1 MKLTPSF
8 LRLAAGLAAW
18 AGAARAETLWNWV
31 PNEEPIPEVPDPV
44 GAWVA
49 VPRLTHE
56 DILPIDLNG
65 DGRDDFHLRAAQE
78 GVAVVSVVPL
88 GENQILGYPAGPFDL
103 DYFAAA
109 LAVGATVGE
118 AAPAGTQWRNR
129 IDTRFGPIGGTLFGS
144 SLDAGHPYGYFANQR
159 GFAGVRF
166 QALDGQWHYGALE
179 LEGIDTG
186 FIAGVLYRTGW
197 NTVPGAGI
205 EIVPEPA
212 ARGLLLLGAAAALAV
227 RRRTPQRGRS
237 CPGDE
242 GVRMS
247 GT

>member
-1 MKLTPSF
+1 MNRKLMTS
-8 LRLAAGLAAW
+8 LVRLAAGLAAW

-31 PNEEPIPEVPDPV
+31 PNEEPIWQVPDPI

-49 VPRLTHE
+49 VNPFIFE

-65 DGRDDFHLRAAQE
+65 DGRDDFHLQAARS
-78 GVAVVSVVPL
+78 GVPGVSVVPL

-103 DYFAAA
+103 NYFAAA

-118 AAPAGTQWRNR
+118 TAPAGTQWRNR
-129 IDTRFGPIGGTLFGS
+129 IDTGRRYDLPIGGTLSASSVGTVPFGS
-144 SLDAGHPYGYFANQR
+144 FANRR

-166 QALDGQWHYGALE
+166 QDLGGQWHYGALE

-205 EIVPEPA
+205 QIVPEPA

-237 CPGDE
+237 CPG
-242 GVRMS
+242 G
-247 GT
+247 

>member
-1 MKLTPSF
+1 MNRQLMTSL

-31 PNEEPIPEVPDPV
+31 PNEEPIWQVPDPI

-49 VPRLTHE
+49 VNPFIFE

-65 DGRDDFHLRAAQE
+65 DGRDDFHLQAARS
-78 GVAVVSVVPL
+78 GVPGVSVVPL
-88 GENQILGYPAGPFDL
+88 GENQILGYAAGPFDL

-118 AAPAGTQWRNR
+118 TAPAGTQWRNR
-129 IDTRFGPIGGTLFGS
+129 IDIDPRFGPPIGGTLFYSDAYTEGS
-144 SLDAGHPYGYFANQR
+144 PHGSFGNQR
-159 GFAGVRF
+159 RFAGVRF
-166 QALDGQWHYGALE
+166 QDLGGQWHYGALE
-179 LEGIDTG
+179 LEGIDVSFG
-186 FIAGVLYRTGW
+186 FTAGVLYRTGW

-205 EIVPEPA
+205 QIVPEPA

-227 RRRTPQRGRS
+227 RRRRTRQRGRT
-237 CPGDE
+237 
-242 GVRMS
+242 R
-247 GT
+247 